1 MENRPFR
8 DNATS
13 DRDSDRG
20 RERGDRGRERGDRER
35 ERGDRGRERGDREHG
50 DRDQADGRRR
60 RRGVIGHVFEP
71 GEDVIFD
78 YKDVDRIRNFLA
90 PSGKI
95 LARRQTGL
103 DAKQQRRLSRAIK
116 RGRFLALLPFTQR
129 R

>member
-1 MENRPFR
+1 MDNRPPR
-8 DNATS
+8 ANATS

-20 RERGDRGRERGDRER
+20 RERGDRGRERGDRGRSGER
-35 ERGDRGRERGDREHG
+35 ENDS
-50 DRDQADGRRR
+50 RDQADGRRR

-71 GEDVIFD
+71 GEDVILD

-116 RGRFLALLPFTQR
+116 RARFLALLPFTQR